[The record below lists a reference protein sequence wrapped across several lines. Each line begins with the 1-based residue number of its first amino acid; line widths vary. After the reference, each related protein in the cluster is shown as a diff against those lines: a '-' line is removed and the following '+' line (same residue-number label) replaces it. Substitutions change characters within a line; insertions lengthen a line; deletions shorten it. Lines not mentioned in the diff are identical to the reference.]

1 MNKDQ
6 QATTLEACHFN
17 AFRDHMMGQPIRGDN
32 DSLQNINIDMLNE
45 FKAANYTGE
54 NLVVVGTGSV
64 DHDAFVNQVS
74 ETFGTMKQ
82 RSD

>member
-32 DSLQNINIDMLNE
+32 DSLQNINIDITNIRE
-45 FKAANYTGE
+45 A
-54 NLVVVGTGSV
+54 
-64 DHDAFVNQVS
+64 
-74 ETFGTMKQ
+74 MKQ
-82 RSD
+82 AAIYELGTNDDDFCTVIMPRQIKVNT